1 MDGELY
7 QADVGVLRGGEEN
20 RFVIFSAQAV
30 DELVDLI
37 LDLVIDVAGLI
48 LELGG
53 AIFHL
58 LTAVLQVP
66 EAGYQL
72 CGSVIQI
79 AETVIES
86 VIPSE
91 RSPRPLSSVSAPE

>member
-7 QADVGVLRGGEEN
+7 QADVGVLRGGEGN
-20 RFVIFSAQAV
+20 RLVIFSAQAV